1 MVRRHSD
8 SDSTSVPSSLITGTA
23 SKSMSRTQSESGD
36 QRATCYST
44 APSPLSI
51 VDQTKYRLRKKDVC
65 NSPHRSPKSGSST
78 TNQFSF
84 EGNSFS
90 PSCGSLGGAS
100 TLGVLYED
108 PEEDLVSLMIE
119 DDKRRLIIDEDS
131 SDEDS
136 SSPNAETFDQT
147 ATAWKLLEEEIC
159 DISVLMNKFSSRLIV
174 SNLIITCL
182 VLTLQFGSGCQRK

>member
-23 SKSMSRTQSESGD
+23 SKSMSRTLSESGD
-36 QRATCYST
+36 QRATCYSK
-44 APSPLSI
+44 APFPLSV
-51 VDQTKYRLRKKDVC
+51 VDQTRFRLRKTDVC
-65 NSPHRSPKSGSST
+65 NSPHRSPKTGSST

-108 PEEDLVSLMIE
+108 PEEDLVSLLAE

-131 SDEDS
+131 SDEDYS
-136 SSPNAETFDQT
+136 LPNAETLDQT
-147 ATAWKLLEEEIC
+147 ATAWKLLEEEIS
-159 DISVLMNKFSSRLIV
+159 DIFTLMNQFSSRLLV
-174 SNLIITCL
+174 SNI
-182 VLTLQFGSGCQRK
+182 